1 MSKKRIV
8 ILSVF
13 SLSSFLSVFD
23 SQSAVA
29 SEPWSINVLTDLTK
43 IDQFE
48 NRELSFRV
56 TIKDKDIIQTLKN
69 SGSELIGNVLLVPT
83 KELKKENRTFSDGKP
98 LYTCYNPKPSSLAG
112 NTGGSALRPVKSGDE
127 AILELTYKCWFPI
140 GMKID
145 NYSLNIS
152 LMMHNNNVGT
162 GYIQM
167 FLFGNYPD
175 SMRPTW
181 MYQPTAGVVYSPARN
196 VTVNNIQVFP
206 IIEVIRSE
214 PKTSPDALTFN
225 SKNLVELTES
235 LKKMTVINNSLYA
248 KKNVEV
254 KKINSEIKSS
264 ISQTK
269 TLLSITQN
277 KKNINSIIIIL
288 SNMNTEL
295 IKVKEITS
303 AFTAL
308 KPGSLEYDIKRKYLF
323 GLDFD
328 VVSKPEILVAQYPDI
343 KTLKSNPT
351 PYLRFVIQS
360 KTAITF
366 SDIALLSPGIGGS
379 FFAGNVALPGNS
391 ALNDQRGGGLA
402 LVENQQ
408 WDGSMF
414 ITSLLIGPKYTPV
427 KDSDLSWAQSATC
440 STARFEDAAGNSSD
454 LWLGSGKYAE
464 SRIPSQGCIPQPNQ
478 AISATTDFDNLV
490 IVYNNLA
497 EENEN
502 FQKSIV
508 IPETVLSGLEKL
520 SKISQNIKILKS
532 SLAKLK

>member
-13 SLSSFLSVFD
+13 SLTSFLSVFD

-56 TIKDKDIIQTLKN
+56 TIKDKDIIKTLKN
-69 SGSELIGNVLLVPT
+69 SESELTGNVLLVPT
-83 KELKKENRTFSDGKP
+83 KVLKKENRTVADGNP
-98 LYTCYNPKPSSLAG
+98 IYTCYNPKPSSLAG
-112 NTGGSALRPVKSGDE
+112 NTGGSALRPVRSGDE

-145 NYSLNIS
+145 NYSLNIM
-152 LMMHNNNVGT
+152 LMMMNNYVGT

-235 LKKMTVINNSLYA
+235 FKKMAVINNSLY
-248 KKNVEV
+248 V
-254 KKINSEIKSS
+254 KKNSEIRTY

-269 TLLSITQN
+269 TLLSKTKN
-277 KKNINSIIIIL
+277 KKTISSIRTIL

-295 IKVKEITS
+295 IKVQEITS

-351 PYLRFVIQS
+351 PYLRFVIKS

-366 SDIALLSPGIGGS
+366 SDIALYSPGISGPI
-379 FFAGNVALPGNS
+379 FAGNVALPGNP
-391 ALNDQRGGGLA
+391 AFNDQRGGGLA

-414 ITSLLIGPKYTPV
+414 ITSLLIGPRYTPV
-427 KDSDLSWAQSATC
+427 KDSDLSWVQSATC

-454 LWLGSGKYAE
+454 LWLGNGKYAE
-464 SRIPSQGCIPQPNQ
+464 SIIPSQGCIPQPTQ
-478 AISATTDFDNLV
+478 ANSATTDFDNLV

-497 EENEN
+497 EANEQ
-502 FQKSIV
+502 FQKLIV
-508 IPETVLSGLEKL
+508 IPETILIELEKL
-520 SKISQNIKILKS
+520 PKVLQRVKILKS
-532 SLAKLK
+532 TISKF

>member
-29 SEPWSINVLTDLTK
+29 SETWSINVLTDLTK

-48 NRELSFRV
+48 NRELSFGV
-56 TIKDKDIIQTLKN
+56 TIKDKDIIKTLKN
-69 SGSELIGNVLLVPT
+69 SESELTGNVLLVPT
-83 KELKKENRTFSDGKP
+83 KDLNKDNRTVTNEIP

-140 GMKID
+140 GMKTGI
-145 NYSLNIS
+145 YSLNIS
-152 LMMHNNNVGT
+152 LMLMNNSVGT

-225 SKNLVELTES
+225 SKNLVELTEN

-248 KKNVEV
+248 KKNAEI
-254 KKINSEIKSS
+254 KKINSGIRTS

-269 TLLSITQN
+269 SLLSKTTN
-277 KKNINSIIIIL
+277 KKTISSIRTIL
-288 SNMNTEL
+288 STMNTEL
-295 IKVKEITS
+295 IKVQEITS

-351 PYLRFVIQS
+351 PYLRFVIKS

-366 SDIALLSPGIGGS
+366 SDIALYSPGIGGPI
-379 FFAGNVALPGNS
+379 FAGNVALPGNP

-414 ITSLLIGPKYTPV
+414 ITSLLIGPRYTPV
-427 KDSDLSWAQSATC
+427 KDSDLSWVQSATC

-454 LWLGSGKYAE
+454 LWLGNGKYAE
-464 SRIPSQGCIPQPNQ
+464 SLIPSQGCIPQPSQ
-478 AISATTDFDNLV
+478 ANSATTDFDNLV

-497 EENEN
+497 EANEQ
-502 FQKSIV
+502 FQKLIV
-508 IPETVLSGLEKL
+508 IPETILIELEKL
-520 SKISQNIKILKS
+520 PKVLQRVKILKS
-532 SLAKLK
+532 TISKF